1 MTTQELAHGT
11 ISVQTPNFVT
21 SRGMKQVYVLQ
32 GVSGSGKSTLARRLV
47 DLLGA
52 VVVSADDYF
61 LDPKD
66 GSYNFDPSKLG
77 QAHAH
82 CFRCFLDALEAGKEV
97 VVVDNTNT
105 STIEI
110 SPYMLG
116 ASACGYEAKVIR
128 VVCPVDVA
136 ISRNIHGVPEEAIQG
151 MASRIAS
158 NGLPPWWE
166 VEDYQPE

>member
-1 MTTQELAHGT
+1 MTTQELAHGPN
-11 ISVQTPNFVT
+11 SVPLPNFLS
-21 SRGMKQVYVLQ
+21 SRDMKQVYVLQ

-82 CFRCFLDALEAGKEV
+82 CFRCFLEALEAGKEV
-97 VVVDNTNT
+97 VVVDNTN
-105 STIEI
+105 STAVEI

-116 ASACGYEAKVIR
+116 ASALGYEAKVIR
-128 VVCPVDVA
+128 VACPVDVA
-136 ISRNIHGVPEEAIQG
+136 VSRNIHQVPEAVIQG
-151 MASRIAS
+151 MSSRIAS
-158 NGLPPWWE
+158 NGLPPYWE
-166 VEDYQPE
+166 VEEYVPE